1 MAANRCE
8 DGLRKAAA
16 EQAEIDQAKARQLAA
31 AAAAEHA
38 ATDAAEDDLYG
49 HGVRGDEIPEDLADP
64 SSRARRIAEA
74 IAQLKADSAAGGRD
88 REAFEQR
95 KQQRAQH
102 QQAQREALVAD
113 YCAARQRGGSPPNY
127 RFRNSPPLCGW
138 PHTRACGLVNR

>member
-16 EQAEIDQAKARQLAA
+16 EQAEIDQAKARQL
-31 AAAAEHA
+31 AAAEHA

-113 YCAARQRGGSPPNY
+113 YGAARQRGGSPP
-127 RFRNSPPLCGW
+127 
-138 PHTRACGLVNR
+138 